1 MDTAEEAHRSE
12 EPPHRVGGAPGG
24 DDYKATACRVSLQT
38 PDIARP
44 LANVAEHGF
53 LHLVDHRLIERFL
66 HSGVLSRG
74 TYRAQRSLAMPTA

>member
-24 DDYKATACRVSLQT
+24 DDYKATAWRVSLQT
-38 PDIARP
+38 PDIAHP

-53 LHLVDHRLIERFL
+53 LHLVDHRLIGFL
-66 HSGVLSRG
+66 HPDVLSRG